1 MGAGLVWECPRDD
14 FSDASS
20 SRGISYSVGAPP
32 TIVRSSVP
40 ADSLTKDPR
49 IDGTK

>member
-32 TIVRSSVP
+32 GYRQKFGSSRQFNEG
-40 ADSLTKDPR
+40 SEN
-49 IDGTK
+49 